1 MVMSIMR
8 LAIGMVPVSL
18 LAIAFF
24 GFNLWAMGLA
34 LAVFFM
40 NLILTS
46 WAIGIFVA
54 GLLLRNG
61 LGAESLAWTFM
72 FLFLPLT
79 CVYYPVAVLP
89 SWLQPVAWALP
100 PTYVFEGMRALLID
114 HVFRGDLMLQA
125 FALNAVLFGAA
136 VASFFMLL
144 RSARR
149 HGSLLQTGE

>member
-1 MVMSIMR
+1 MVMSLVR

-18 LAIAFF
+18 MAIAFF

-34 LAVFFM
+34 LAVFFL

-79 CVYYPVAVLP
+79 TLAYAWAINSRGSVTGLHLVVVVIAVL
-89 SWLQPVAWALP
+89 
-100 PTYVFEGMRALLID
+100 ID
-114 HVFRGDLMLQA
+114 LGLVG
-125 FALNAVLFGAA
+125 GS
-136 VASFFMLL
+136 AS
-144 RSARR
+144 RR
-149 HGSLLQTGE
+149 KRVREDG